1 MIEREIPASAE
12 KLPVIGIGSWIQFDV
27 APDSTDKESLKEVLQ
42 LLHKGGGRLID
53 TSPMYGKAEA
63 VIGELTSALPFADEF
78 FYATKVWT
86 GGRHNGIAQ
95 MENSFRLMRRN
106 SIDLVQVHNL
116 QDWQTHLETLNAWKQ
131 EGKVRYTGITHYRD
145 SAHAEMERIV
155 KTGSVDFA
163 QFNYSI
169 LSRNAERTLLTT
181 CRDHGVAVIVN
192 EPLDKGRLFERVHGV
207 KLPSWAK
214 EIDVHNWAAFFLKY
228 ILAEDAVTCVIP
240 GTSNADHLR
249 DILQAAEGVMPDE
262 KMRARMRAFIE
273 M

>member
-1 MIEREIPASAE
+1 MIERHIPASGE

-27 APDSTDKESLKEVLQ
+27 PSDSAEINSLREVLT

-63 VIGELTSALPFADEF
+63 TIGELTSTLPFVDEF

-86 GGRHNGIAQ
+86 NGRQNGITQ
-95 MENSFRLMRRN
+95 MENSFRLLRRD

-116 QDWQTHLETLNAWKQ
+116 QDWQTHLETLNGWKQ
-131 EGKVRYTGITHYRD
+131 EGRVRYTGITHYRD
-145 SAHAEMERIV
+145 SAHAEIERIV
-155 KTGSVDFA
+155 KTGAVDFA

-169 LSRNAERTLLTT
+169 LSTNAERTLLSA
-181 CRDHGVAVIVN
+181 CREHGVAVIIN
-192 EPLDKGRLFERVHGV
+192 EPLDKGRLFERVRGR

-228 ILAEDAVTCVIP
+228 ILADDAVTCVIP
-240 GTSNADHLR
+240 GTSNADHMR
-249 DILQAAEGVMPDE
+249 DILQAAEGVMPDQ
-262 KMRARMRAFIE
+262 KMRDRMRAFIE
-273 M
+273 K